1 MLVDGKLRP
10 AADGAEFDNVSP
22 ATGRVLGVTAAA
34 GPTDM
39 DGAIENVRCL
49 HRVCSLSLVLLRA
62 CSDRDTQMRLIV
74 HNSEPPSTDQT
85 WPVTKLARSDAR

>member
-1 MLVDGKLRP
+1 MLVDGQLRP

-39 DGAIENVRCL
+39 DGAIAAARRAFDQTDWSTNRALRKRCL
-49 HRVCSLSLVLLRA
+49 
-62 CSDRDTQMRLIV
+62 
-74 HNSEPPSTDQT
+74 DQ
-85 WPVTKLARSDAR
+85 LQAAL

>member
-1 MLVDGKLRP
+1 MAADHPTTSVELGERAAQRSETRMLVDGQLRP

-39 DGAIENVRCL
+39 DGAIAAAR
-49 HRVCSLSLVLLRA
+49 RA
-62 CSDRDTQMRLIV
+62 GTAGIAV
-74 HNSEPPSTDQT
+74 ST
-85 WPVTKLARSDAR
+85 PM